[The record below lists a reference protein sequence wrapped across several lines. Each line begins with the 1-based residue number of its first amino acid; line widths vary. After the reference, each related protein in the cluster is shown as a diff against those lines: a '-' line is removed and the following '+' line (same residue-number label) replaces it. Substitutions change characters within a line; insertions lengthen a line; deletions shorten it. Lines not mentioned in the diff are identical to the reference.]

1 MITIEEA
8 LAWIADLFEEPKE
21 NIKAETLRQ
30 DIPTW
35 DSLGILT
42 LMAKLDE
49 DYDIILSEEELQNL
63 RTVDDILSVMRRNG
77 KLK

>member
-21 NIKAETLRQ
+21 NIKPETLRQ